1 MIAIGGVIGTGLFLG
16 TANNLKNGGPGGL
29 LLGYLIMASLLFSVM
44 VALGEMISQFPV
56 PGGQLTLAER
66 YVSPEMSFALGWVYW
81 FFNII
86 VLPAEISAAVVL
98 ITYWTGDS
106 CGTSTSGI
114 CNNAMYVSSLPI
126 LLLSGGI
133 SARFVRHEQSS

>member
-16 TANNLKNGGPGGL
+16 TANNLQNGGPAGL
-29 LLGYLIMASLLFSVM
+29 LIGYLIMASLLFSVM
-44 VALGEMISQFPV
+44 TALGEMISQFPV

-114 CNNAMYVSSLPI
+114 CNNAM
-126 LLLSGGI
+126 
-133 SARFVRHEQSS
+133 